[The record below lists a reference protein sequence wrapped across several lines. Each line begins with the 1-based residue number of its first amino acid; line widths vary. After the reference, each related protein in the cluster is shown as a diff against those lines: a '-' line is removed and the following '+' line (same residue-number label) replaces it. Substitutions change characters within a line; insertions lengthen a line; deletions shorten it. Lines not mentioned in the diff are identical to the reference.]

1 MQRWEMQDNREPRDQ
16 PTWWQWQPQRA
27 NFYLFRLIFFAFM
40 LPFLFGWYFT
50 PIGALLNVAV
60 IDYIM
65 YRGSLLTGDY

>member
-1 MQRWEMQDNREPRDQ
+1 MNRWEMQDNREPRAQ
-16 PTWWQWQPQRA
+16 PGWWQWQPQRP

-60 IDYIM
+60 IDYIL
-65 YRGSLLTGDY
+65 YRGSLFTGDY

>member
-1 MQRWEMQDNREPRDQ
+1 MIKHEMQDHRPPRPQ
-16 PTWWQWQPQRA
+16 PGWWSWQPQRP

-60 IDYIM
+60 IDYIL

>member
-1 MQRWEMQDNREPRDQ
+1 MIQHEMQDNRPPRPEPG
-16 PTWWQWQPQRA
+16 WWSWQPQRP

-50 PIGALLNVAV
+50 PIGALLKVAV
-60 IDYIM
+60 IDYIL

>member
-1 MQRWEMQDNREPRDQ
+1 MQRWEMQDNREPRT
-16 PTWWQWQPQRA
+16 PPGWWQWQPQRA

-60 IDYIM
+60 IDYIL
-65 YRGSLLTGDY
+65 YRGSLFTGDY